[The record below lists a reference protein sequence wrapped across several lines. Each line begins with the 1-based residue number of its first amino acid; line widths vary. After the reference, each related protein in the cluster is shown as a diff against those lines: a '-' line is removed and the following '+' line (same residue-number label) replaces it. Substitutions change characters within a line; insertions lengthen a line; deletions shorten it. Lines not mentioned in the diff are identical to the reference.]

1 MQLRNMMHPAQSNLV
16 LPPVSSH
23 FVPFPANKLFR
34 YNPVRHRVKRLNKRR
49 ISNSSK
55 QGVGVIGAIGPGRQ
69 ALSAKAAAAA
79 AARP

>member
-1 MQLRNMMHPAQSNLV
+1 MMHPAQSNLV

-55 QGVGVIGAIGPGRQ
+55 QGVGVIGGRAIGPGRQ
-69 ALSAKAAAAA
+69 ALSAKAVVAAAAA
-79 AARP
+79 AARL